1 MTRCM
6 LRGMDRGGM
15 LWYPPT
21 NQRAVFVASY
31 TDRFLGGMP
40 VEHRGEPDIA
50 DLLEQLGLP
59 PRDA

>member
-6 LRGMDRGGM
+6 LRGMDRDGM

-21 NQRAVFVASY
+21 NQRAVFAASY

-40 VEHRGEPDIA
+40 VEH
-50 DLLEQLGLP
+50 
-59 PRDA
+59 